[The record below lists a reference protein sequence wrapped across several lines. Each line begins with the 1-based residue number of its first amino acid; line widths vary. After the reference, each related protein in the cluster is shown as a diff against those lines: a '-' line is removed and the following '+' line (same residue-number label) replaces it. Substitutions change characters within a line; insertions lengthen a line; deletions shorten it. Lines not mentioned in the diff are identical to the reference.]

1 MAVRTVAI
9 KGVRSSRYLCMDE
22 AGRLRGQ
29 VSCVHP
35 GVRVHGGRWW
45 CGGVLLPGSAFPRE
59 FSSPGT
65 VGETKGLVDYLGGL
79 SLRLVRG

>member
-35 GVRVHGGRWW
+35 GVRFHGGRW
-45 CGGVLLPGSAFPRE
+45 GGLLPGSAFPRE

-65 VGETKGLVDYLGGL
+65 VGETKGLADYLGGL